1 MGIALVGAMACGSGG
16 DTAPGDAAGGVDAI
30 AADAAPREPLLTY
43 AADDPAI
50 RYEGRWDRSTPAAPR
65 AAWSGAAIRLRV
77 DAAEVVLQVTEAG
90 QWKRQNAITV
100 FVDGVRVATHD
111 LVEGAQELQVA
122 TGLADGPHDV
132 LIAKSTEAMR
142 GMITIDGLRLVDAR
156 PLGPPPAPATAL
168 QFIGDSITCA
178 GGNIGPSDSGCDAT
192 DYEDGGQGFPM
203 LTAAAM
209 DAELDVVCQSGI
221 ALWRN
226 ASPILD
232 YYQAQVLPFVDGE
245 PAATPRAA
253 THVVINLGTNDLSGG
268 DPPEAEYKAALHA
281 LLDAVRADSPTATV
295 LLVVGPIVA
304 GPSADLLEGWY
315 GEVATERAD
324 PLMRTLRLPGQNEA
338 PGQVACSHPNAAL
351 HADIAA
357 ILLDELAP

>member
-1 MGIALVGAMACGSGG
+1 
-16 DTAPGDAAGGVDAI
+16 
-30 AADAAPREPLLTY
+30 
-43 AADDPAI
+43 
-50 RYEGRWDRSTPAAPR
+50 
-65 AAWSGAAIRLRV
+65 
-77 DAAEVVLQVTEAG
+77 VVVQVTEAG
-90 QWKRQNAITV
+90 QWKRQNALTV
-100 FVDGVRVATHD
+100 FVDGVRVGTHD
-111 LVEGAQELQVA
+111 LVEGAQEVQVA

-142 GMITIDGLRLVDAR
+142 GMITLDGVRLVDAR
-156 PLGPPPAPATAL
+156 PLGPPSARAIGL

-178 GGNIGPSDSGCDAT
+178 GGNIGPSENGCDAT
-192 DYEDGGQGFPM
+192 DYEDGGQGFPL
-203 LTAAAM
+203 LTAATL

-232 YYQAQVLPFVDGE
+232 YYEAQVLPFVDGE
-245 PAATPRAA
+245 AAATPRAA
-253 THVVINLGTNDLSGG
+253 SHVVINLGTNDLSGG

-281 LLDAVRADSPTATV
+281 LLDAVRADSPTATL

-315 GEVATERAD
+315 ADVAAERAD
-324 PLMRTLRLPGQNEA
+324 PLIRTLRLAGQNEA

-357 ILLDELAP
+357 LLVDELAR